1 MKLLIVISERTDMAR
16 ATEIA
21 QELKTCGLKTPCD
34 WSFLHDSIQRRAFE
48 KQFKRSDCNLFVV
61 PYSLEVNDPLIDDI
75 RKFTESGRN
84 WMRFCFIE
92 QGDSIT
98 EVLKQFTGWKL

>member
-21 QELKTCGLKTPCD
+21 TELKTCGLKTPCD
-34 WSFLHDSIQRRAFE
+34 WSFLHDSIQRRAFQ
-48 KQFKRSDCNLFVV
+48 KQFKKLDCNLFIV
-61 PYSLEVNDPLIDDI
+61 PYSLDVNDPLIDDI
-75 RKFTESGRN
+75 RKFTESERN

-92 QGDSIT
+92 QGGDIRT
-98 EVLKQFTGWKL
+98 ELIQFTGLKL